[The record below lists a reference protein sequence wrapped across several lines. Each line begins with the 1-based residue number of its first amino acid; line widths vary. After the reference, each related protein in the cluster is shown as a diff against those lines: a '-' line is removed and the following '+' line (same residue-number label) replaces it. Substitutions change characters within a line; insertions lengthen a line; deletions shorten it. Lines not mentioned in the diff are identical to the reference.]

1 MILADEINRATP
13 KTQSALLE
21 AMQEE
26 SVTVGGTTH
35 GLPDPFLVFATQN
48 PIEMEGTYPLPEA
61 QLDRFTFK
69 IVVPP
74 PTSDQMRDILTRTTG
89 PEESKPAPVLGPEEL
104 LEYRKLAREVH
115 VPEPVLDYV
124 VRLLAATQPASSSGD
139 GRPLERVARYVR
151 CGASPRGGQAM
162 VLGAKVMALLDGR
175 LHASFED
182 VRRVARPALVHR
194 ILLDFE
200 AEADEI
206 DAAAL
211 LDEILDA
218 VPESSDRTRELGR
231 SIDTG
236 A

>member
-1 MILADEINRATP
+1 
-13 KTQSALLE
+13 
-21 AMQEE
+21 
-26 SVTVGGTTH
+26 
-35 GLPDPFLVFATQN
+35 
-48 PIEMEGTYPLPEA
+48 
-61 QLDRFTFK
+61 
-69 IVVPP
+69 
-74 PTSDQMRDILTRTTG
+74 
-89 PEESKPAPVLGPEEL
+89 
-104 LEYRKLAREVH
+104 
-115 VPEPVLDYV
+115 
-124 VRLLAATQPASSSGD
+124 
-139 GRPLERVARYVR
+139 
-151 CGASPRGGQAM
+151 M